1 MDTNSVLERVIHKRC
16 LTCFKNRKVFT
27 CIYRKIP
34 SYTFYTFSIPFFV
47 IRSYVQL
54 NTILLCNKHISKNW
68 NFLSIKE
75 DLDQPD
81 YRIKYR

>member
-16 LTCFKNRKVFT
+16 LTFSKNRKVFAY
-27 CIYRKIP
+27 IYRKIP
-34 SYTFYTFSIPFFV
+34 SFTFYTFSFPFFA

-54 NTILLCNKHISKNW
+54 NTILLRNKHISKNW
-68 NFLSIKE
+68 NSLSIKE